1 MVLGINDANPFFFF
15 FLPLSL
21 ATCELTEIQRTDWCI
36 FARYNYQC
44 DKHVPNKEKK
54 KKKSMTLSL
63 NLWHD
68 TIIDRW
74 ILL

>member
-1 MVLGINDANPFFFF
+1 MVLGINDANPFFFFFFFFHLTHEKF

-54 KKKSMTLSL
+54 KKKEYDSKS
-63 NLWHD
+63 
-68 TIIDRW
+68 
-74 ILL
+74 